1 MKHQDLART
10 VSARKSRDAVV
21 PGRGRFYMSCA
32 FEGSLAW
39 GGRSGVG
46 GRCLG
51 VREIERFRSWKHGRF
66 DEGKVRI
73 KKKDG
78 EM

>member
-1 MKHQDLART
+1 M
-10 VSARKSRDAVV
+10 
-21 PGRGRFYMSCA
+21 
-32 FEGSLAW
+32 
-39 GGRSGVG
+39 
-46 GRCLG
+46 G